1 MDLITIRALIVL
13 ALIIEAGVYTFIRE
27 RRQHRRDL
35 ECLRTGYGRSWAK
48 RG

>member
-13 ALIIEAGVYTFIRE
+13 ALIISAGVYTFLKE
-27 RRQHRRDL
+27 RHQHRRDL
-35 ECLRTGYGRSWAK
+35 ECLSTGYGRSWAK